1 MTALSGAIVPTNIMA
16 ENVSEIIRRN
26 GGPRLLTLRSDAG
39 ERHASWLELFFDLV
53 FVLAVAQVTQ
63 ILVKNSD
70 LVGFLEFAVLFVPI
84 WWSWVGFTFYA
95 DRFESNETAYR
106 LLTFAAMLAVAALS
120 LTLSDAFTVTG
131 DMPLVIA
138 YVLVRAI
145 LICLYIRAAVYV
157 PLARDLIS
165 RLVAGFGSAVAI
177 FLLSLLVPPPFRY
190 YLWAAAVLLEL
201 GTPLLNLRQT
211 RIIPLDYSHIPE
223 RFGLFTIIV
232 LGEAVI
238 ATATGASAVSWTF
251 MTIAMASVGFAMAAC
266 VWWVNFEFVEDDA
279 VRSPSLF
286 PRFVYLYS
294 HYFIVASI
302 VALGVGVEHAIKETS
317 EGHLHLPTLALL
329 GGSIATYLAAVTVVK
344 LAAGVCRLLFVR
356 IVTIALSLL
365 LIFFGLYLPPLVVA
379 MAFLMILISG
389 VWLEGRFGEM
399 RPHQESSPI
408 RACEHSAS
416 AVIFRPR
423 STDGCEECIKNNY
436 KWVHLRLCL
445 ECGHVGCC
453 DSSRYK
459 HATKHFHKTDHS
471 IMASLEEGDN
481 WAWCYTDERFVPLPH
496 RLGKAETAKIE

>member
-1 MTALSGAIVPTNIMA
+1 MA
-16 ENVSEIIRRN
+16 EEVSEIIRRN

-70 LVGFLEFAVLFVPI
+70 IVGFLEFAILFVPI

-95 DRFESNETAYR
+95 DRFESNETTYR
-106 LLTFAAMLAVAALS
+106 VFTFAAMLAVSAFS
-120 LTLSDAFTVTG
+120 LTLSNAFTPAG
-131 DMPLVIA
+131 DFSLVVA
-138 YVLVRAI
+138 YVLVRSI
-145 LICLYIRAAVYV
+145 LIGLYIRAAYYV
-157 PLARDLIS
+157 PLARPLILRLVTGFSAGVVIFLIS
-165 RLVAGFGSAVAI
+165 
-177 FLLSLLVPPPFRY
+177 LLAEPPLRY
-190 YLWAAAVLLEL
+190 YIWGAAVLVEL
-201 GTPLLNLRQT
+201 FTPLFNVRQN

-238 ATATGASAVSWTF
+238 ATATGAAAVSWTF
-251 MTIAMASVGFAMAAC
+251 TTIAMASIGFAMAAC

-279 VRSPSLF
+279 VKSPFLF

-294 HYFIVASI
+294 HYFVVASI
-302 VALGVGVEHAIKETS
+302 VALGVGVEHAIKETG
-317 EGHLHLPTLALL
+317 EEHLHLPTLALL
-329 GGSIATYLAAVTVVK
+329 GGSIATYLAAVTIVK
-344 LAAGVCRLLFVR
+344 LAAGVCRLLLVR

-365 LIFFGLYLPPLVVA
+365 LIFIGSFLPTLVVA
-379 MAFLMILISG
+379 AIFLMILISA
-389 VWLEGRFGEM
+389 VWIEARFGEI
-399 RPHQESSPI
+399 RPHEESSPL
-408 RACEHSAS
+408 RACEHSPS
-416 AVIFRPR
+416 AVVFRPR
-423 STDGCEECIKNNY
+423 STEGCEECIKNNY

-459 HATKHFHKTDHS
+459 HATKHFHKTDHA
-471 IMASLEEGDN
+471 IMASLEDGDN